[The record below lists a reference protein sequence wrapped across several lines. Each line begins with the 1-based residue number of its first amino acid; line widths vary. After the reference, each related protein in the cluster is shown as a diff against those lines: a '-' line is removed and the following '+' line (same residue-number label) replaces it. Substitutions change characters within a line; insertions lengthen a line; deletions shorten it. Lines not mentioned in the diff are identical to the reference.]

1 MLCLTL
7 YGPEDYKKQYARKSA
22 VAAALAALSGPAI
35 ALAYDATG
43 TYAPVMA
50 AGAIACAAMAVF
62 SALLRYINIR
72 RRIFP

>member
-22 VAAALAALSGPAI
+22 VAAALAALSGPAV
-35 ALAYDATG
+35 AFAYDATG

-50 AGAIACAAMAVF
+50 AGAIAVF